1 MGRIYELFGVVKKDI
16 ADKIPCARLRTTI
29 KSGNYGLR
37 KNVFTVDSSNPC
49 YKYLMNEGYRYN
61 VVYWHNKILEGT
73 FRWTDVLGQFKR
85 DFGYIEDGFHPCNYG
100 VYQNPKYRDYIHND
114 CWYNKRMSGLEHFSC
129 DDCHKMCIEFLYR
142 KYMAERRKGSKE
154 KEG

>member
-1 MGRIYELFGVVKKDI
+1 MGRIYELFGIVGKNIVE
-16 ADKIPCARLRTTI
+16 KIPCARLRASI

-37 KNVFTVDSSNPC
+37 RNAFTVDSNNPC
-49 YKYLMNEGYRYN
+49 YKYLMNAGYRYN

-73 FRWTDVLGQFKR
+73 FRWTDVLKQFQR
-85 DFGYIEDGFHPCNYG
+85 DIGYVGESLHPCNYG
-100 VYQNPKYRDYIHND
+100 VFVNPRYLD
-114 CWYNKRMSGLEHFSC
+114 CKHLDCGCYKTISGLRSFHC

-142 KYMAERRKGSKE
+142 KYMADRRKGSKE

>member
-1 MGRIYELFGVVKKDI
+1 MGMVYELFGVVGKDI
-16 ADKIPCARLRTTI
+16 IDKIPCARLRNSI
-29 KSGNYGLR
+29 KSGNYGLKR
-37 KNVFTVDSSNPC
+37 NAFMVDSRNTYC
-49 YKYLMNEGYRYN
+49 KYLMNEEYRYN

-73 FRWTDVLGQFKR
+73 FHCTDVFVQFKK
-85 DFGYIEDGFHPCNYG
+85 DIGYGKDNFHPCDYG
-100 VYQNPKYRDYIHND
+100 VCQSPRYRDYIHND

-142 KYMAERRKGSKE
+142 KYMADRRKGSKK